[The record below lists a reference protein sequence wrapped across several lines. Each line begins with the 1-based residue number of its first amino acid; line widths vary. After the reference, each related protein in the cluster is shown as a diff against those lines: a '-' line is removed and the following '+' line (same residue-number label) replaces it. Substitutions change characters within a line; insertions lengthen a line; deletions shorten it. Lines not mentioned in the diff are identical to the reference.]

1 MLILAA
7 CYARLRALV
16 PRARMALVASAG
28 ATILVAVSLIAASRI
43 GQPAATHVDAVEERQ
58 EPAPL
63 DPVVR
68 LSPAQAAKAQLQT
81 TSVEVRMLQDERR
94 VPGRIGYNESRRL
107 EVRMPV
113 DGLVSQVL
121 VTPGDVVKKG
131 DRLAILSSVAVG
143 LARDEIVKAEADCA
157 IARRERDWAAE
168 IAANLESLHAALQ
181 SHPPVEEIEREYQD
195 RPLGN
200 HRDKIVSAYSR
211 YLFAEGTYRSSES
224 LTGALPGNTIRERR
238 SDKEVARASFLGIC
252 EQSRFEAA
260 QRRDLAQANL
270 EHAERLVAV
279 NRQKLRL
286 HLGPFAELSSAPA
299 DATLCEVVLQSSID
313 GFVEQ
318 RLVTDGAQFSAAQNL
333 FVLANMDTV
342 WVSAQIYAREW
353 ADFDLRSVKKVLVD
367 CPAAPDKR
375 LQAAP
380 LFVSVGA
387 SPQSHAVPV
396 VAELDNA
403 AGRFKPG
410 MFAWVTIPF
419 GAPRRALVVPEG
431 AVMRHES
438 QAFVFVAAGEG
449 AYRKADVS
457 LGMSTEHWI
466 EVLSGVQE
474 GDPVVSEGA
483 FYLKS
488 EWLLRG
494 QDD

>member
-1 MLILAA
+1 MLNLAA

-16 PRARMALVASAG
+16 PRSRMALVAGAG
-28 ATILVAVSLIAASRI
+28 GTIFIAVSLIAANPFGHST
-43 GQPAATHVDAVEERQ
+43 ATKVGAVEEQQ
-58 EPAPL
+58 ELAQL
-63 DPVVR
+63 ESVVR
-68 LSPAQAAKAQLQT
+68 LTPAQTAKARLQT
-81 TSVEVRMLQDERR
+81 TSAEVRALQDERR

-121 VTPGDVVKKG
+121 VTPGDAVKKG

-168 IAANLESLHAALQ
+168 IATNLEALQ
-181 SHPPVEEIEREYQD
+181 ATLKNHPQVEEIEREYQD

-224 LTGALPGNTIRERR
+224 LTGALPRNTIRERK
-238 SDKEVARASFLGIC
+238 SDKEVARANFLGIC

-286 HLGPFAELSSAPA
+286 HLGPFAELSTTPL
-299 DATLCEVVLQSSID
+299 DASLCEVVLQSSID

-318 RLVTDGAQFSAAQNL
+318 RFVTDGVQFNASQNL
-333 FVLANMDTV
+333 FVLANVDTV

-353 ADFDLRSVKKVLVD
+353 ADFDLRSVTNVTVD
-367 CPAAPDKR
+367 CPAVPDQR
-375 LQAAP
+375 LPATP
-380 LFVSVGA
+380 LFVSVGT

-449 AYRKADVS
+449 AYRKTDVS
-457 LGMSTEHWI
+457 LGMATEHWI